1 MQSGTRLLASAAV
14 LVSGVLASGCAARHN
29 VQWDAKPAAAAAPTV
44 AAVAAGPEAEG
55 DELWKSRGEPAK
67 LAQALALW
75 EEAAR
80 QGLTS
85 KLAVK
90 LARGH
95 YLMGD
100 GHHFLAGDIA
110 ARDAEYQKGLDW
122 ATQALKLTAPKF
134 AEAMAAGK
142 THAEA
147 ISLADRE
154 AVESM
159 YWFATNLGK
168 WAATKGF
175 ATKLRYKDDIKNTML
190 RVKELDDRFF
200 YAAAWRYFGSF
211 EAATHGLAGGSLEKS
226 EENFKRAVELAPN
239 YLGTKVLWADYLCV
253 KKRDQE
259 TFKRL
264 LEEVKSA
271 NADIDPEIS
280 PENRIEQRKAE
291 KLLAEIE
298 DKF

>member
-1 MQSGTRLLASAAV
+1 MQTGLRLLIAV
-14 LVSGVLASGCAARHN
+14 AVVASGCAARHN
-29 VQWDAKPAAAAAPTV
+29 VQWDAKPTAATAPAAAEAAT
-44 AAVAAGPEAEG
+44 GPEAQG
-55 DELWKSRGEPAK
+55 DALWPSRGEPAK
-67 LAQALALW
+67 LAQALELW
-75 EEAAR
+75 EEAAK
-80 QGLTS
+80 QGVS
-85 KLAVK
+85 PKLALK

-147 ISLADRE
+147 IALADRE
-154 AVESM
+154 AVDAM

-200 YAAAWRYFGSF
+200 YAAAWRYFGGF

-226 EENFKRAVELAPN
+226 EENFKKAVELAPN

-259 TFKRL
+259 TFKKL

-271 NADIDPEIS
+271 NADADPEIA
-280 PENRIEQRKAE
+280 PENRLEQRKAA